1 MHEADRDPREM
12 ISALPRQIETSVRR
26 GSAPCCAVGTYW
38 LTWLSTSNV
47 VVTFFDI
54 RSSAIVTATVVF
66 EYSECMTHDPMLT
79 NNPSTQDESTAGT
92 TTRNTDAPML
102 GATPSAAVG
111 RYFRKYAVVS
121 GRASRSEY
129 WWIALLSLVIY
140 GVGGALAGVFQVAT
154 AGTNAY
160 GDVSDETT
168 FGAGLIS
175 SLLFLYFLATIL
187 PNIGLGVR
195 RLHDVSLSGWVI
207 LIGIVPFFGSLILF
221 VLSLLSSNPSGQRF
235 DRR

>member
-1 MHEADRDPREM
+1 M
-12 ISALPRQIETSVRR
+12 
-26 GSAPCCAVGTYW
+26 
-38 LTWLSTSNV
+38 LSN
-47 VVTFFDI
+47 D
-54 RSSAIVTATVVF
+54 
-66 EYSECMTHDPMLT
+66 
-79 NNPSTQDESTAGT
+79 PSTQFESTART
-92 TTRNTDAPML
+92 PTRSTDAPIL
-102 GATPSAAVG
+102 GATPGIAIG
-111 RYFRKYAVVS
+111 RYFRKYAVLS

-129 WWIALLSLVIY
+129 WWIALLSIVIY
-140 GVGGALAGVFQVAT
+140 GVGGALAGVIQVAT

-160 GDVSDETT
+160 GGVSDETT

-195 RLHDVSLSGWVI
+195 RLHDVNLSGWAI

>member
-1 MHEADRDPREM
+1 MAEFRSTHAVHREGSVS
-12 ISALPRQIETSVRR
+12 SATR
-26 GSAPCCAVGTYW
+26 
-38 LTWLSTSNV
+38 LSTSSAV
-47 VVTFFDI
+47 DTFFDT
-54 RSSAIVTATVVF
+54 RASAIVTATIVS
-66 EYSECMTHDPMLT
+66 EYSVCMTHDPMLT
-79 NNPSTQDESTAGT
+79 NSTSTQEESPGRT
-92 TTRNTDAPML
+92 TTRNTDAPIL
-102 GATPSAAVG
+102 GATPGAAVG
-111 RYFRKYAVVS
+111 RYFRKYAVFS

-140 GVGGALAGVFQVAT
+140 GVGGALAGVIQAAT

-168 FGAGLIS
+168 FGAGLIG

-221 VLSLLSSNPSGQRF
+221 VLSLLASNPSGQRF